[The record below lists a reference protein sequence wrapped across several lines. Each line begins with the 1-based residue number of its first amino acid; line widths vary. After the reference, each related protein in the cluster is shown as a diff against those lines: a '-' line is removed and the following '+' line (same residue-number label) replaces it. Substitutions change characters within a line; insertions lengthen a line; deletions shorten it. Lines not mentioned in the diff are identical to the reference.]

1 MGLRLMKYAAGFS
14 MIEVLVT
21 IVILLVGLLG
31 LAALHGRANTA
42 EMESYQRSQALI
54 LLSDMMNRINANR
67 KFTMD
72 YVDGSAPYVGG
83 TGNLT
88 DCAGLTGVTLDLCQ
102 WGNMLEGAAESNAGA
117 NIGAMIGAR
126 GCITYDAGTDAYTV
140 SVAWQGLVQTAAPAD
155 VCGKGQ
161 YDNGKDEN
169 KNGEDDGDEHR
180 RVVSATL
187 RIADLS

>member
-1 MGLRLMKYAAGFS
+1 MVERMGLQLMKYAAGFS

-31 LAALHGRANTA
+31 LAALHGRANAA

-54 LLSDMMNRINANR
+54 LLSDMVNRINANR

-140 SVAWQGLVQTAAPAD
+140 SVAWQGLVQTAAPAGNT
-155 VCGKGQ
+155 CAQGQ
-161 YDNGKDEN
+161 YG
-169 KNGEDDGDEHR
+169 DDTQR

>member
-1 MGLRLMKYAAGFS
+1 MKYAAGFS

-21 IVILLVGLLG
+21 IVILVVGLLG
-31 LAALHGRANTA
+31 LAALQGRATTA

-54 LLSDMMNRINANR
+54 LLSDMVNRINANR
-67 KFTMD
+67 KFAMD
-72 YVDGSAPYVGG
+72 YVNNSEPYGGG
-83 TGNLT
+83 TGKTN
-88 DCAGLTGVTLDLCQ
+88 CAGSGVALDLCQ

-126 GCITYDAGTDAYTV
+126 GCITYDDGTDAYTV
-140 SVAWQGLVQTAAPAD
+140 SVAWQGLISTAAPAGNI
-155 VCGKGQ
+155 CAQGQ
-161 YDNGKDEN
+161 YG
-169 KNGEDDGDEHR
+169 DDTQR

>member
-1 MGLRLMKYAAGFS
+1 MVERMGLQLMKYAAGFS

-54 LLSDMMNRINANR
+54 LLSDMVNRINANR
-67 KFTMD
+67 KFAMD
-72 YVDGSAPYVGG
+72 YVNNSIPYVGG
-83 TGNLT
+83 TGNLI
-88 DCAGLTGVTLDLCQ
+88 DCAELTGVTLDLCQ
-102 WGNMLEGAAESNAGA
+102 WGNMLGGAAESNAGA
-117 NIGAMIGAR
+117 NIGAMNGAR

-140 SVAWQGLVQTAAPAD
+140 SVAWQGLVQTAAPAGNT
-155 VCGKGQ
+155 CAQGQ
-161 YDNGKDEN
+161 YG
-169 KNGEDDGDEHR
+169 DDTQR